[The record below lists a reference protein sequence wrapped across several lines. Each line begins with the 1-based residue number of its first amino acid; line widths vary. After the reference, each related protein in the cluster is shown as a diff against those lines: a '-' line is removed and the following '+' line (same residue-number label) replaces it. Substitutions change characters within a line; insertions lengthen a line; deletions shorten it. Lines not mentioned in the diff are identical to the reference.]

1 MRDSEKFVFL
11 RCSNTKYTLFE
22 YIYSTLQLGI
32 SKMGLFD
39 KFMGR
44 SDNPIDNIKN
54 QLAAAGIDPQHLR
67 FTMSGTTLVIA
78 GTVSSEKE
86 LKKLNSYIDAVSN
99 LITVNNRARVED
111 DEYSEDDEYD
121 EDSDEEYDEDEDYA
135 EDEDSDEDTD
145 EDSDEEYDYS
155 HVDGAC
161 AQLVLEALGYEL
173 GRIDG
178 IIGAKSRAAIKAF
191 QRDYELDVT
200 GELDEYTQAALG
212 EAFYN
217 DVEELSPLAIQLIL
231 EEAGYDVGGVDGVMG
246 PKTKLALRNFQED
259 QELDPTG
266 KLDEDTIYAL
276 KAALV

>member
-1 MRDSEKFVFL
+1 
-11 RCSNTKYTLFE
+11 
-22 YIYSTLQLGI
+22 
-32 SKMGLFD
+32 MGLFD

-121 EDSDEEYDEDEDYA
+121 EENDEEYDEDEDYA

-145 EDSDEEYDYS
+145 EDTDEEYDYS

-200 GELDEYTQAALG
+200 GELDEYTQTALG
-212 EAFYN
+212 EAFYS

-231 EEAGYDVGGVDGVMG
+231 EEAGYDVGGVDGIMG